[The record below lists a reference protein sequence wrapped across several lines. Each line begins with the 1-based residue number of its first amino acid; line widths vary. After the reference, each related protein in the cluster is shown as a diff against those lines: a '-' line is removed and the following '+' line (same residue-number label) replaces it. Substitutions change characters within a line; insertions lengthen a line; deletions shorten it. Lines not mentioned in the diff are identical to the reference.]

1 MSSEARYKIL
11 KNAYNNSSTGA
22 VIIEDNEISIKAG
35 LSSLNVNEK
44 GIDLQPDVSGHISF
58 TTHNIK
64 QPLSKSSNI
73 PMDYVP
79 GMFNV
84 TPRKM
89 FDLPIVNQI
98 NDLSNVLVNLGVLL
112 S

>member
-1 MSSEARYKIL
+1 
-11 KNAYNNSSTGA
+11 
-22 VIIEDNEISIKAG
+22 
-35 LSSLNVNEK
+35 
-44 GIDLQPDVSGHISF
+44 
-58 TTHNIK
+58 
-64 QPLSKSSNI
+64 
-73 PMDYVP
+73 MDYVP